1 MISTKT
7 LPIFHIFHH
16 EVSKLVYV
24 ARSPRT
30 DNKRNR
36 NMKAATGPCWV
47 WCKPSAG
54 TITEEMPFK
63 PRPQAA
69 GSLLLQVID
78 LH

>member
-30 DNKRNR
+30 ENK
-36 NMKAATGPCWV
+36 
-47 WCKPSAG
+47 
-54 TITEEMPFK
+54 
-63 PRPQAA
+63 
-69 GSLLLQVID
+69 
-78 LH
+78 